1 MTSLLPSHVFLLTSQ
16 GSPAD
21 QPIVVRIVE
30 PKAATLADVV
40 IGAIGL
46 TGVLVAIA
54 VAFALV
60 LAGVLFLIRSR
71 DPLSNAS
78 QGSQGT

>member
-1 MTSLLPSHVFLLTSQ
+1 MTSLLTSHFFLLASQ

-21 QPIVVRIVE
+21 QPILARIVE
-30 PKAATLADVV
+30 PKATTLADVV
-40 IGAIGL
+40 LGAIGL

-54 VAFALV
+54 FVFALV
-60 LAGVLFLIRSR
+60 LAGVLFLIRSH

-78 QGSQGT
+78 QGSQNS